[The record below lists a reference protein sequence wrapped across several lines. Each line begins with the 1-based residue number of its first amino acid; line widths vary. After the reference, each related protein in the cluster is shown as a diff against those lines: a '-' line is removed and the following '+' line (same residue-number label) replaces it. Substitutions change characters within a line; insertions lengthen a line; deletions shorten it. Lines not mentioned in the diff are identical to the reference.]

1 MRELSVFC
9 DESGDFGPL
18 SAHSPL
24 YIVSLVFHDQSK
36 SISEAICNLEKNVAE
51 LGFSSHHAIHSAPLI
66 RREQDYANLDW
77 QTRRKLFGDIS
88 AFMRRCD
95 VSSKTFLLKKKE
107 FGTGDD
113 LADRIAREMGIFI
126 RENLV
131 YFQSFDKVIVYYD
144 RGQKEITRTLRT
156 IFSSN
161 LSNVEFRIVKPED
174 YHLFQVADLVCTL
187 ELLDFKHANSMLN
200 SSELVFFDGANRLK
214 KNFLKILY
222 AKRM

>member
-1 MRELSVFC
+1 MRKLSVFC
-9 DESGDFGPL
+9 DESGDFGPV

-36 SISEAICNLEKNVAE
+36 SIKKPIRRLEESVTQ
-51 LGFSSHHAIHSAPLI
+51 LGFSASHAIHSAPLI
-66 RREQDYANLDW
+66 RREQNYTCLDW
-77 QTRRKLFGDIS
+77 QDRRKLFGDIS
-88 AFMRRCD
+88 SFMRRCD

-113 LADRIAREMGIFI
+113 LADRIARDIGIFI
-126 RENLV
+126 RENLA

-161 LSNVEFRIVKPED
+161 LSNVDFRIVKPED

-187 ELLDFKHANSMLN
+187 EMLDFKRTNSMLN
-200 SSELVFFDGANRLK
+200 SSELAFFGGANRLK
-214 KNFLKILY
+214 KNYLKALY

>member
-9 DESGDFGPL
+9 NESGDFGPL

-24 YIVSLVFHDQSK
+24 YIVSLVFHDQSR
-36 SISEAICNLEKNVAE
+36 SIEEPIHRLEESVMQ
-51 LGFSSHHAIHSAPLI
+51 LGFPASHAIYSAPLI
-66 RREQDYANLDW
+66 RREQDYACMDW
-77 QTRRKLFGDIS
+77 QDRRKLFGDIS
-88 AFMRRCD
+88 SFMRRRD
-95 VSSKTFLLKKKE
+95 VFSKTFLLKKKE

-113 LADRIAREMGIFI
+113 LADRIARDMGIFI
-126 RENLV
+126 RENLA

-161 LSNVEFRIVKPED
+161 LSNVDFRIVKPED

-187 ELLDFKHANSMLN
+187 EMLDFKRTNSMLN
-200 SSELVFFDGANRLK
+200 SSELAFFGGANRLK
-214 KNFLKILY
+214 KNYLKVLY
-222 AKRM
+222 TKRM